1 MADGAHAGH
10 GALRAVGGLVQA
22 CHPLPC
28 LAVTAFCTAYAIA
41 SGLPPA
47 RTILLAAAAMAGQL
61 GVGWTNDRV
70 DAARDIAA
78 ARADKPL
85 PAGRVTRRTLTIA
98 AALALAACVGLS
110 LALGLVPGSLHLVA
124 VAAALAYNFGLKAG
138 PLSPLPYLV
147 SFGLLPVVVGTAAA
161 GMSLPPAGVVAAAA
175 LLGVAAHFANT
186 VPDSTADAATGVR
199 GLPQRIGPSASL
211 AVAAALVCLAAGT
224 LLAGAP
230 HRGAVPVGLLVA
242 GAALSAIGVPLAARA
257 SRRGVFGL
265 TLLAVALV
273 IAGFIIAA

>member
-1 MADGAHAGH
+1 
-10 GALRAVGGLVQA
+10 
-22 CHPLPC
+22 
-28 LAVTAFCTAYAIA
+28 
-41 SGLPPA
+41 
-47 RTILLAAAAMAGQL
+47 MAGQL

-70 DAARDIAA
+70 DAARDTAA

-98 AALALAACVGLS
+98 AALALAACVVLS

-147 SFGLLPVVVGTAAA
+147 SFGLLPVVVSTAGA
-161 GMSLPPAGVVAAAA
+161 GMPLPPAGVVAAAA

-199 GLPQRIGPSASL
+199 GLPQRLGPAASL

-230 HRGAVPVGLLVA
+230 HRGAGPVGLLVA

-265 TLLAVALV
+265 TLVAVALV
-273 IAGFIIAA
+273 IAGFLTAA